1 MTPRTLTISLA
12 LLASLAV
19 AAQSKAVRV
28 AGPRSVTVSAT
39 DLAGMPRAQVTTT
52 VRDQQVTYEG
62 VSLRELLTR
71 AGVPVGEAL
80 RGRDLAQA
88 VVVTGADGYR
98 VVFGV
103 AEFDPAFTDRIAILA
118 DRRDGNPLT
127 GNEAPFQLVL
137 TGEKRPARWVRQVV
151 SIEIQSLASTSK

>member
-1 MTPRTLTISLA
+1 MVDRLAPRA
-12 LLASLAV
+12 H
-19 AAQSKAVRV
+19 AVRIS
-28 AGPRSVTVSAT
+28 GPRPVTVSAAE
-39 DLAGMPRAQVTTT
+39 LAALPHTT
-52 VRDQQVTYEG
+52 VKASAHDQEAVYEG

-71 AGVPVGEAL
+71 AGVPAGEAL
-80 RGRDLAQA
+80 RGRDLALA

-98 VVFGV
+98 VAFGV

-118 DRRDGNPLT
+118 DKKDGAALT

-151 SIEIQSLASTSK
+151 SLEVQLVAR

>member
-1 MTPRTLTISLA
+1 
-12 LLASLAV
+12 V
-19 AAQSKAVRV
+19 
-28 AGPRSVTVSAT
+28 
-39 DLAGMPRAQVTTT
+39 
-52 VRDQQVTYEG
+52 YEG

-71 AGVPVGEAL
+71 AGVPAGEAL
-80 RGRDLAQA
+80 RGRDLALA

-98 VVFGV
+98 VAFGV

-118 DRRDGNPLT
+118 DKKDGAALT

-151 SIEIQSLASTSK
+151 SLEVQLVAR